1 MDTSN
6 DRNTK
11 SVTIDLLGQAYQRP
25 KIRSPMA
32 RIAVRSDQLI
42 ELASRM
48 DEAVCNEQPSDE
60 LREYIAIVEYIAA
73 EIEAICARHEQKRR
87 KWNL

>member
-11 SVTIDLLGQAYQRP
+11 SVTTDLLNQAYQRP

-32 RIAVRSDQLI
+32 RIAVRSDQLM

-48 DEAVCNEQPSDE
+48 DEAICNELPSDE
-60 LREYIAIVEYIAA
+60 LREYIAVTEYIAA
-73 EIEAICARHEQKRR
+73 EIQAICARHEQKRR
-87 KWNL
+87 ERDL